1 MIYRNMKL
9 SLILPDISR
18 SIVVITL
25 GRKYRQKVFS
35 KCSCHGYVKQI
46 NINFFDDDYSQGI
59 YLHNDTTLGSVS
71 ITHLWQPD
79 IEDKPYFSVC
89 RLLMWLNKQKYHQV
103 RETNNATS
111 KKKVM
116 YMHTSNL
123 IALDWLVL
131 CQHTMMCEV
140 RLFGSSRTTQNIQ
153 LGDLVALKRG

>member
-1 MIYRNMKL
+1 MKL

-35 KCSCHGYVKQI
+35 KCICHGYVKQI

-89 RLLMWLNKQKYHQV
+89 RLLM
-103 RETNNATS
+103 
-111 KKKVM
+111 
-116 YMHTSNL
+116 
-123 IALDWLVL
+123 
-131 CQHTMMCEV
+131 
-140 RLFGSSRTTQNIQ
+140 
-153 LGDLVALKRG
+153 